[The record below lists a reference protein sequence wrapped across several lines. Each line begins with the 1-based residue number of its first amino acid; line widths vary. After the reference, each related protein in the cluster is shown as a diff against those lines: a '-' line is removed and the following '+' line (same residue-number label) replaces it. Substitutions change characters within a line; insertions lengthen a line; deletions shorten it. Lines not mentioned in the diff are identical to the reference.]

1 MRLLFTASK
10 ATFSLLALL
19 VFASSCASIGGS
31 GVRKQLNDINT
42 RLEKLDKQVANANK
56 KIASME
62 SDFGSTSKKVKTL
75 ESTLN
80 ANNEDAY
87 LKVVVPILNIR
98 TNPTTVNS
106 NIIAKAKQG
115 AYLRLISEVVGD
127 SKWIQVEF
135 LIDNYP
141 YLGYVINNPEFVQEE
156 VHDPLTFNRLYN
168 RKLIRHMWETEI
180 ALELRSK
187 KVKTVGV
194 YVKAVESH
202 RADRFLGHL
211 AQKFRDHK
219 IYIKPITSF
228 DINKVSDICKKNKV
242 QSMMSVE
249 FEETNEDALPQLD
262 IKLFDNNSLILYS
275 ALVPLQPMELPANLG
290 RK

>member
-1 MRLLFTASK
+1 MRSFFTAFR
-10 ATFSLLALL
+10 ATVVVLALL
-19 VFASSCASIGGS
+19 VFASSCASLGSS
-31 GVRKQLNDINT
+31 GVRKQLNDINK

-62 SDFGSTSKKVKTL
+62 SEYGSTSKRVKSL

-80 ANNEDAY
+80 ANNEEAY

-106 NIIAKAKQG
+106 NVIAKAQQG
-115 AYLRLISEVVGD
+115 AYLRKVNDVDGER
-127 SKWIQVEF
+127 KWIQVEF

-141 YLGYVINNPEFVQEE
+141 YLGYILNNPEFVQEE
-156 VHDPLTFNRLYN
+156 VHDPITFNRLYN
-168 RKLIRHMWETEI
+168 RKLIRHMWETEV
-180 ALELRSK
+180 ALELKSK

-194 YVKAVESH
+194 YVKTVESH

-228 DINKVSDICKKNKV
+228 DITKVADICKKNKV
-242 QSMMSVE
+242 GSMMSVE
-249 FEETNEDALPQLD
+249 FEESNDEASPQLD

-275 ALVPLQPMELPANLG
+275 ALVPLQAMELPANLG